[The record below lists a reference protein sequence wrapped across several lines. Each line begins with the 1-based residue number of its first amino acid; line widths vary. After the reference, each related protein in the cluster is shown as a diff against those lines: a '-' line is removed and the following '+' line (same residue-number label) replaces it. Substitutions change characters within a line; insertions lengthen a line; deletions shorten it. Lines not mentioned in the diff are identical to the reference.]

1 MAKEELSGQE
11 QQVNLI
17 IERIQGFIGGKLK
30 PVEIAEIIREVIQMR
45 ENGDPEEVIRQYISS
60 KARLDKNNEKA
71 HAILDEIAERPFQ
84 NNYHPFKNNL
94 MEQLKKDLEKE

>member
-1 MAKEELSGQE
+1 MAREELSGQE

-17 IERIQGFIGGKLK
+17 IERIQELIGDKLK
-30 PVEIAEIIREVIQMR
+30 PVEIADMIRQVIEMR
-45 ENGDPEEVIRQYISS
+45 ENGGPEEAIRHYISS
-60 KARLDKNNEKA
+60 KARIDKNDEKA

-94 MEQLKKDLEKE
+94 LEQLKKDLEKE

>member
-17 IERIQGFIGGKLK
+17 IERIQEFIGNKLK
-30 PVEIAEIIREVIQMR
+30 PVEIADMIREVIQMR
-45 ENGDPEEVIRQYISS
+45 EQGDPEEAIRQFISS
-60 KARLDKNNEKA
+60 KARLEKNDEKA
-71 HAILDEIAERPFQ
+71 RAILDEIAERPFQ